1 MMTTN
6 AADLMGLSDE
16 RGTIRPGLAA
26 DIIAMPANPLDD
38 LRALHDVSFVMKDG
52 VVFRHDR

>member
-1 MMTTN
+1 
-6 AADLMGLSDE
+6 MGLSDE

-26 DIIAMPANPLDD
+26 DLIAMPANPLDD
-38 LRALHDVSFVMKDG
+38 LRALHDVSFVVKDG